1 MNRIFQSK
9 INVFLS
15 FSYII
20 GGLAL
25 MHQAIGATKR
35 GHARDVAENASKL
48 VVVPPSV
55 HGLDAF
61 SNRVRR
67 GGICRHPSWRTW
79 SLCEPQTADCVWDCR
94 IRPIFGR
101 IAKTARL
108 ARAIGTKT
116 LPDRRSQRRCESG
129 PINMGRPAS

>member
-20 GGLAL
+20 AGLAL

-67 GGICRHPSWRTW
+67 GGICRHPSRRTW
-79 SLCEPQTADCVWDCR
+79 SLSEPQTADCVGLPEANFWADRENRAPCAGHR
-94 IRPIFGR
+94 DNNV
-101 IAKTARL
+101 ARSSVP
-108 ARAIGTKT
+108 T
-116 LPDRRSQRRCESG
+116 PV
-129 PINMGRPAS
+129 